1 MKTALVALTLALPAA
16 AIPVLNGDFESGDFH
31 GWTRDG
37 DPYFTYVDT
46 DVNFGA
52 TLAHSGTYGAY
63 LGPIQFQGSIAQ
75 DLATTPGTTYEI
87 SYWLAN
93 LSEDENIFI
102 VEFGGTT
109 LQYLY
114 NSSSFAYTRFTFT
127 AVATAAT
134 TPLIFTFKNVPETW
148 TLDDITVEEPG
159 SAPELQA
166 GGFLP
171 ATLFTSLLLGILTSR
186 RRATKP
192 ELPQPP
198 SKRKGGGAGM
208 APTTILRPKSDPC
221 RTRA

>member
-1 MKTALVALTLALPAA
+1 MKTVLIALCLALPAA
-16 AIPVLNGDFESGDFH
+16 AIPVINGDFESGDFK
-31 GWTRDG
+31 GWTRAG

-46 DVNFGA
+46 DANFGA

-63 LGPIQFQGSIAQ
+63 LGPMQFQGSIAQ

-93 LSEDENIFI
+93 LSDDDNVFI

-114 NSSSFAYTRFTFT
+114 NSSSFAYTRFSFS

-148 TLDDITVEEPG
+148 TLDDITVEEP
-159 SAPELQA
+159 AAVPELDA
-166 GGFLP
+166 VGFLP
-171 ATLFTSLLLGILTSR
+171 ATLFTSLLLTMLTGR
-186 RRATKP
+186 RRATY
-192 ELPQPP
+192 
-198 SKRKGGGAGM
+198 SRNH
-208 APTTILRPKSDPC
+208 
-221 RTRA
+221 